1 MGESTTTGL
10 VTLAGMLQLVGK
22 VIVLAQFDITTRL
35 NHATSTYLSC
45 KTIIGPVLDDDRSD
59 LHYEHS
65 AQSTP
70 PAASDH
76 KSRHVVDDTLD
87 LVNQLLRE
95 NQKLPKQYSQIRRHS
110 WKQI

>member
-1 MGESTTTGL
+1 MGEDTTTDL
-10 VTLAGMLQLVGK
+10 VTLAGMLQPVGEGYR
-22 VIVLAQFDITTRL
+22 VGSIRHNDPVEPRHL
-35 NHATSTYLSC
+35 NIPELQINYS
-45 KTIIGPVLDDDRSD
+45 PVLDDDRSD
-59 LHYEHS
+59 LYHKHS

-95 NQKLPKQYSQIRRHS
+95 NKEAAQAEEPNPPSFLEAD
-110 WKQI
+110 